1 MTEYSIRIEIFSAFK
16 TCSLMMN
23 RKSRSHMAVYDA
35 KKVSIWYAK
44 NHTVAMMHSEL
55 KMETYCNFFFVISYK
70 HNLLI
75 NKYRL

>member
-1 MTEYSIRIEIFSAFK
+1 
-16 TCSLMMN
+16 
-23 RKSRSHMAVYDA
+23 MAVYDA

-55 KMETYCNFFFVISYK
+55 KMEKYCNFFFVISYK

>member
-1 MTEYSIRIEIFSAFK
+1 
-16 TCSLMMN
+16 
-23 RKSRSHMAVYDA
+23 MAVYDA